1 MTKEFRGL
9 TVKELLSEI
18 RDDVKTIA
26 NKTTKHGESLKWNWR
41 LTWLLLTVFTGSSIS
56 IIIFL
61 ITSGSK

>member
-1 MTKEFRGL
+1 MAKEFRGL

-26 NKTTKHGESLKWNWR
+26 KKTTKHGESLKWNWR